1 MLTHIIRDT
10 TLKIL
15 NALPHHSILILAAK
29 WCRTPMRVY
38 PLNPVSANNPCCLL
52 LYAHLGYFLKCY
64 NSIWG
69 RMKKKNS
76 LFSFLITVSA
86 DNSEK
91 KPTSLNDRVIVRLSH
106 CLSWQT
112 DESTHLQWAYI
123 STLHTFINHVSV
135 F

>member
-86 DNSEK
+86 DNSGK
-91 KPTSLNDRVIVRLSH
+91 KTYQFKWSCYCQTFTLFIMTNGWVYTFTVSLH
-106 CLSWQT
+106 F
-112 DESTHLQWAYI
+112 HFAY
-123 STLHTFINHVSV
+123 FY
-135 F
+135 